1 MKKIFLKNYGC
12 QMNSRDSEALAG
24 LLQDRGYTLTDKPE
38 NADVVLFNTCSVR
51 QHAEDKVWSEV
62 GRLQKVVS
70 RQSKVHGPSTMDHR
84 PIIGIIGCMAQNYKE
99 DIFKRTPQVDLV
111 VGPNDLTS
119 IPALLD
125 ALNKERSRA
134 LAVGAMERERNL
146 YVSQYRQDKNHAYV
160 VISEGCNNFCSYCVV
175 PFVRGRL
182 RSRNIDEVLGEIK
195 STIAAGIKHIT
206 LLGQNVN
213 SYRDSNGRVDFIR
226 LIEEVSRIE
235 GLGTFDFVT
244 SHPKDT
250 SVELFKA
257 MARLKNI
264 QKTLHLPVQSGSNRI
279 LKLMNRGYTRE
290 HYMQLAD
297 EYKKIVGGS
306 LSTDII
312 VGFPTETEE
321 DFNDT
326 VDLINGVR
334 FDAAYIFKYSV
345 RPHTQANELNDD
357 VSLEEKKRRHKIC
370 LELQKKISK
379 EKRCLE
385 KS

>member
-1 MKKIFLKNYGC
+1 
-12 QMNSRDSEALAG
+12 MNSRDSEALAG